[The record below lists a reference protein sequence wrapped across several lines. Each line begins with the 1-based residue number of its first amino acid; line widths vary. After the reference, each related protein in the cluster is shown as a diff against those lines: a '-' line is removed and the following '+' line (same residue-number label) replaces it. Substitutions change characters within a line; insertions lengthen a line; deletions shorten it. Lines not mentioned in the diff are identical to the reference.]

1 MKNKTTNLLNIFLS
15 FPTNQFIN
23 HIYLFTSQKK
33 IFIIKKKPQTF
44 TIKNNSHMKNYKSF
58 YIILYTLSR
67 RKSPWVPTKKKWYKR
82 FK

>member
-33 IFIIKKKPQTF
+33 IFIIKKNLKHLPL
-44 TIKNNSHMKNYKSF
+44 K
-58 YIILYTLSR
+58 IIHT
-67 RKSPWVPTKKKWYKR
+67 
-82 FK
+82 